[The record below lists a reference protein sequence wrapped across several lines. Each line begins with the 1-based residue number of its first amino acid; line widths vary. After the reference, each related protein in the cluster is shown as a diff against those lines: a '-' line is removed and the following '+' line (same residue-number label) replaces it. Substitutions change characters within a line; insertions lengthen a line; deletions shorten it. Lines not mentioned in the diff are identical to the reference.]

1 MRSSRA
7 ERGEALVAA
16 DLFLLGLLTGVILAL
31 WWFRRRQAL
40 NLAARLRRAR
50 RTEKEAIHFLAERG
64 YKVIDVQRRVPV
76 VMIVDGR
83 EYKGAVQADLVA
95 RKGGKIYIVE
105 VKSGRQ
111 GEEPG
116 KATTRRQLLEYFL
129 VYRPDGL
136 LLLDMK
142 TRKMHRISFR
152 LGNNW
157 YNRLERL
164 PAVWKYAMA
173 GAAGALVTWL
183 GLGNGL
189 GK

>member
-1 MRSSRA
+1 MAST
-7 ERGEALVAA
+7 
-16 DLFLLGLLTGVILAL
+16 DLLLGLLTGAILAL

-50 RTEKEAIHFLAERG
+50 KAEKEAIRVLAERG

-76 VMIVDGR
+76 IMRVDGR
-83 EYKGAVQADLVA
+83 EYKGSVQADLVA

-111 GEEPG
+111 GQEPG

-129 VYRPDGL
+129 VYRPDEV
-136 LLLDMK
+136 LLLDMES
-142 TRKMHRISFR
+142 RKIHRVSFR

-157 YNRLERL
+157 YNRFERL
-164 PAVWKYAMA
+164 PAVWKYALA
-173 GAAGALVTWL
+173 VAIGALVTWL
-183 GLGNGL
+183 VLGNGL